1 MGENVALISIGS
13 IAGLVVT
20 TVTGTPAWLQLLLA
34 LGTGML
40 LYIGKELGIQFVRY
54 IKRKLNK

>member
-13 IAGLVVT
+13 IAGLVMT
-20 TVTGTPAWLQLLLA
+20 TVTSTPAWLQLLLA

-40 LYIGKELGIQFVRY
+40 LYLGKELGVQLVRY
-54 IKRKLNK
+54 IKRKLKK